1 MFQYVIRAMSAIKI
15 FVLDGRSRSAHENLI
30 LSKKVLQVKT
40 LFNKTLAMAK
50 KLLIFFKILN
60 FFFNH

>member
-50 KLLIFFKILN
+50 KLLIF
-60 FFFNH
+60 